1 MYYDEKLLYTEA
13 AYKAGNWT
21 TAGIR
26 VSDGRVRGFLSLSWW
41 NNLWRIEIYSENGCA
56 KIADH
61 YITNYADA
69 KKLFLDIYTAFYH
82 AIENEYI
89 G

>member
-21 TAGIR
+21 TTKIR
-26 VSDGRVRGFLSLSWW
+26 TDCGTDCGFLALSWSNHSW
-41 NNLWRIEIYSENGCA
+41 YIEIYSENCCA

-61 YITNYADA
+61 YVNNFDDA
-69 KKLFLDIYTAFYH
+69 KRLFLDIYTAFYH